1 MESEHRRGERNRRQ
15 TGSMYTPAYRVLV
28 SSEFTEGS
36 FIPRQTGI
44 VCASGQTTWT
54 PECQVLVSSKF
65 REGSFIPRQTGIA
78 CAGEQQTRVTSAYL
92 ATLQTRPNP
101 STVGLPA
108 PPPTAPC
115 ACAPLAAPP
124 PARMPC
130 CRPPAYHFPHRCPTR
145 PPRPAC
151 VRSLPMRPHASA
163 DTALHRAAARAP
175 PHRRLRGRHAD
186 ARMRPTSHTAARPRS
201 RPASLAAR
209 HPSQS
214 RSRHGPGTLQLQ
226 V

>member
-1 MESEHRRGERNRRQ
+1 MQDVFLPEGRWTVEGEHRRGERNRRQ

-92 ATLQTRPNP
+92 ATLQTRPNGAFVVYWY
-101 STVGLPA
+101 SFSNSCTV
-108 PPPTAPC
+108 
-115 ACAPLAAPP
+115 
-124 PARMPC
+124 
-130 CRPPAYHFPHRCPTR
+130 
-145 PPRPAC
+145 
-151 VRSLPMRPHASA
+151 VRSLG
-163 DTALHRAAARAP
+163 LC
-175 PHRRLRGRHAD
+175 L
-186 ARMRPTSHTAARPRS
+186 
-201 RPASLAAR
+201 
-209 HPSQS
+209 
-214 RSRHGPGTLQLQ
+214 

>member
-1 MESEHRRGERNRRQ
+1 
-15 TGSMYTPAYRVLV
+15 MYTPAYRVLV

-201 RPASLAAR
+201 GPAAWPRP
-209 HPSQS
+209 PSVSCVS
-214 RSRHGPGTLQLQ
+214 RGPPRLSELL
-226 V
+226 

>member
-28 SSEFTEGS
+28 SSEFT
-36 FIPRQTGI
+36 
-44 VCASGQTTWT
+44 
-54 PECQVLVSSKF
+54 
-65 REGSFIPRQTGIA
+65 EGSFIPRQTGIA

-115 ACAPLAAPP
+115 ACAPPAAPP

-130 CRPPAYHFPHRCPTR
+130 RRPPARHFPHRCPTQ
-145 PPRPAC
+145 PQCPAC
-151 VRSLPMRPHASA
+151 VRSLPMRP
-163 DTALHRAAARAP
+163 TPRLCLHRAPPRRRRHAACAP
-175 PHRRLRGRHAD
+175 PAAPKSCSRRRCQSTPPPP
-186 ARMRPTSHTAARPRS
+186 RPGIVRREVQIRAVTVTA
-201 RPASLAAR
+201 
-209 HPSQS
+209 
-214 RSRHGPGTLQLQ
+214 GDGN
-226 V
+226 

>member
-108 PPPTAPC
+108 P
-115 ACAPLAAPP
+115 L
-124 PARMPC
+124 
-130 CRPPAYHFPHRCPTR
+130 
-145 PPRPAC
+145 PPRR
-151 VRSLPMRPHASA
+151 V
-163 DTALHRAAARAP
+163 RAP
-175 PHRRLRGRHAD
+175 RPQLRRLRGCHAA
-186 ARMRPTSHTAARPRS
+186 ARLRTTSRTAAPPGPSAPHASGRFQCAPTPLPTPRS
-201 RPASLAAR
+201 TAPLPAPHRIAACEGGMPPPACA
-209 HPSQS
+209 PSPTLLPTPAPPKRLQYLQGKGHAGRGANL
-214 RSRHGPGTLQLQ
+214 RS
-226 V
+226 